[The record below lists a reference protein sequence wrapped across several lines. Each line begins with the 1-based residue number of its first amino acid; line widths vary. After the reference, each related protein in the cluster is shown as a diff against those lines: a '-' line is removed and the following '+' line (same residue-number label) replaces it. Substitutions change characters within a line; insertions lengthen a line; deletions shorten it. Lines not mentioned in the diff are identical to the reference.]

1 MVSRKRNK
9 LVQLRTLLNDAI
21 KAFKEQGIE
30 SARLDAQLLM
40 MHVTNMTFTQL
51 TVYDD
56 KDLSEQD
63 TAAFKELVAKRLAG
77 HPIAHLTGTRD
88 FWSLSLK
95 VTSDTLIPR
104 PDTEVLVEKALE
116 LIDAHAF
123 KSVLD
128 LGTGT
133 GAIILSIKKERPA
146 LDAWAVDFSKGA
158 LDVAIEN
165 AKTNNLNVTFKLGS
179 WFEALK
185 SSVSDEVQAHA
196 AAAAASNNVSAP
208 RFDLIVS
215 NPPYI
220 EEGDPHLSSGDVR
233 FEPKTA
239 LVSGKDG
246 LDDIRLIADQA
257 RSHLTPNGFLVFE
270 HGYNQAAAV
279 RNIMTV
285 LGYIEVGSQQDY
297 GGNDRITFGRYKGNA

>member
-1 MVSRKRNK
+1 M
-9 LVQLRTLLNDAI
+9 QLRTLLNDTI
-21 KAFKEQGIE
+21 RSFKEHGIE

-40 MHVTNMTFTQL
+40 MHVTNMSFTQL

-56 KDLSEQD
+56 KELSETD
-63 TAAFKELVAKRLAG
+63 TAAYKELVAKRLAG

-95 VTSDTLIPR
+95 VTADTLIPR

-116 LIDAHAF
+116 LIDVNDS

-133 GAIILSIKKERPA
+133 GAIILSIKKERPK
-146 LDAWAVDFSKGA
+146 LDAWAVDFSEGA
-158 LDVAIEN
+158 LEVAMEN
-165 AKTNNLNVTFKLGS
+165 AKANQLEVSFRLGS
-179 WFEALK
+179 WFDALNTTST
-185 SSVSDEVQAHA
+185 SSSDSACGDTWSC
-196 AAAAASNNVSAP
+196 SNDKQRAAP

-220 EEGDPHLSSGDVR
+220 EEGDPHLSRGDVR
-233 FEPKTA
+233 FEPITA

-257 RSHLTPNGFLVFE
+257 RHHLNPQGYLVFE

-279 RNIMTV
+279 RSI
-285 LGYIEVGSQQDY
+285 LSEFGYSDVGSQKDY
-297 GGNDRITFGRYKGNA
+297 AGNDRITFGRFLANA